1 MTLSANQ
8 QIGFPLSTTFPY
20 PFYLYLLLR
29 VGGDRQQSSITRHEK
44 ATYSADTGFYLCP
57 MSTYDRT

>member
-8 QIGFPLSTTFPY
+8 QIGFPLSTTFFY

-29 VGGDRQQSSITRHEK
+29 VGGDRQQSSITRE
-44 ATYSADTGFYLCP
+44 SNILCRYWFLF
-57 MSTYDRT
+57 MSNVNL